1 MRHIDLPHLNLHSDS
16 FEELTGFPEVEAT
29 KILDDGFRIDL
40 EESNLYL
47 YNPRDPQNQLENLP
61 ENIDRVLIP
70 VKNGL
75 LEFDGGTSLY
85 YESSESESLEELIE
99 GIVTR
104 QTKSEEVGFD
114 EALEVLIDSG
124 YVAGFT
130 SEAVAEIL
138 AGWAVSQS
146 DDSVLDIAT
155 GTGSLLKQAAH
166 ENEDAELIGIEINP
180 IIAKLAQTR
189 LKDSDNAEILNTDF
203 FDWNQSGQQELSD
216 DGSKKFDA
224 VIGNPPVGQ
233 LNRILSEQREEIRER
248 YPGIGRTA
256 AAAFVAKAVTHLKEG
271 GSGAF
276 VLTKHA
282 LKDGLVEY
290 LTETCSIHRIVE
302 LPIGTFNYAR
312 APELVFLTLSKEE
325 RAEDVRE
332 TGVARFNKPELPD
345 NARGLFEQPLEKIL
359 QNRYNPYD
367 VEIVRASHAD
377 LQDGNVIQ
385 ILSNPPIYDVIS
397 SEQFTRLGELPGIT
411 VGSGVRTGDNEFFY
425 FDVEEK
431 EESSIDNRFF
441 RPLIKNPS
449 DDIRSI
455 TEDEI
460 DLWILDL
467 QTYID
472 EKGEQGIEITED
484 SIAEQLEDDGYGEL
498 AEYLQTKN
506 INERRRGSYFLPQYR
521 GKIDDPDMVIPEFFD
536 TPRCYSV
543 EVDNALYDS
552 TVIGV
557 KAGDQMVDNLVRLLN
572 TPLYQEFFQTFA
584 STMNLDWYRMNIGH
598 LNDIPIVRTAL
609 SQDVHDRMEPFF
621 PPDDDNDLVN
631 LNHILIESC
640 ETEEEKQ
647 ALRRY
652 LASREEFAWSWFMSL
667 SEFEEFQKLLES
679 DRSQAEE
686 FVIEQFDQELLDQAR
701 NTFRN
706 IGFFEERG
714 EFLDDLLMEFEQEH
728 YRGFL
733 AGIVLQFEGVLS
745 DLVEEAG
752 GKIEEENGETVF
764 ELPREKHSPTRKNLD
779 NLISQFFDGVF
790 GEYLDAT
797 VRQRRNK
804 IAHGKVIENDRELSI
819 QFFVSFYALCNACL
833 NAYIE
838 EVQKDPTT
846 PA

>member
-1 MRHIDLPHLNLHSDS
+1 
-16 FEELTGFPEVEAT
+16 
-29 KILDDGFRIDL
+29 
-40 EESNLYL
+40 
-47 YNPRDPQNQLENLP
+47 
-61 ENIDRVLIP
+61 
-70 VKNGL
+70 
-75 LEFDGGTSLY
+75 
-85 YESSESESLEELIE
+85 
-99 GIVTR
+99 
-104 QTKSEEVGFD
+104 
-114 EALEVLIDSG
+114 
-124 YVAGFT
+124 
-130 SEAVAEIL
+130 
-138 AGWAVSQS
+138 
-146 DDSVLDIAT
+146 
-155 GTGSLLKQAAH
+155 
-166 ENEDAELIGIEINP
+166 
-180 IIAKLAQTR
+180 
-189 LKDSDNAEILNTDF
+189 
-203 FDWNQSGQQELSD
+203 
-216 DGSKKFDA
+216 
-224 VIGNPPVGQ
+224 
-233 LNRILSEQREEIRER
+233 
-248 YPGIGRTA
+248 
-256 AAAFVAKAVTHLKEG
+256 
-271 GSGAF
+271 
-276 VLTKHA
+276 
-282 LKDGLVEY
+282 
-290 LTETCSIHRIVE
+290 
-302 LPIGTFNYAR
+302 
-312 APELVFLTLSKEE
+312 
-325 RAEDVRE
+325 
-332 TGVARFNKPELPD
+332 
-345 NARGLFEQPLEKIL
+345 
-359 QNRYNPYD
+359 
-367 VEIVRASHAD
+367 
-377 LQDGNVIQ
+377 
-385 ILSNPPIYDVIS
+385 
-397 SEQFTRLGELPGIT
+397 
-411 VGSGVRTGDNEFFY
+411 
-425 FDVEEK
+425 
-431 EESSIDNRFF
+431 
-441 RPLIKNPS
+441 
-449 DDIRSI
+449 
-455 TEDEI
+455 
-460 DLWILDL
+460 
-467 QTYID
+467 
-472 EKGEQGIEITED
+472 
-484 SIAEQLEDDGYGEL
+484 
-498 AEYLQTKN
+498 
-506 INERRRGSYFLPQYR
+506 
-521 GKIDDPDMVIPEFFD
+521 MVIPEFFD